1 MTTTMNWLES
11 HVGSLDKGVELA
23 RRLFWPLHVERE
35 TNKWFV
41 MSAEQVILSS
51 DSEEVV
57 NAFLYGMGLAYAG
70 IPDDIFDDVAKKLAA
85 RGFAG

>member
-1 MTTTMNWLES
+1 MSTTMNWLES
-11 HVGSLDKGVELA
+11 HVGSLDAGVKLA
-23 RRLFWPLHVERE
+23 KKLHWPLHVEQE
-35 TNKWFV
+35 GKTWFV

-51 DSEEVV
+51 DSQEVV

-70 IPDDIFDDVAKKLAA
+70 IPEDLIDNLSNELEN